1 MAETATVYDLVLMLD
16 LEAEDDVRAKVLA
29 DARAA
34 ITAQGTLVGEQQW
47 GVRTLAYPI
56 AHRTQAEYHL
66 LQFTGPPTLIEGLE
80 HALRIDDGVVRHRVI
95 KQPRVGRGAA
105 ADAAAETRG
114 SEARGSEARGSE
126 GRGSEPR
133 GSGGGRSQGGR
144 GRGESDRQLVA
155 P

>member
-1 MAETATVYDLVLMLD
+1 MAKTAPVYDLVLMLD
-16 LEAEDDVRAKVLA
+16 LEAEDDVRAKVLT

-66 LQFTGPPTLIEGLE
+66 LQFVGPPSLIEGLE

-95 KQPRVGRGAA
+95 KQPRGR
-105 ADAAAETRG
+105 DAAAPGAEPT
-114 SEARGSEARGSE
+114 AE
-126 GRGSEPR
+126 GRAPEPRGAEPR
-133 GSGGGRSQGGR
+133 GSGGGRSQSGR
-144 GRGESDRQLVA
+144 GRGDSDRQLVA

>member
-16 LEAEDDVRAKVLA
+16 LEAEDDVRAKVLT
-29 DARAA
+29 DARSA
-34 ITAQGTLVGEQQW
+34 ITAQGTLVGEQEW

-66 LQFTGPPTLIEGLE
+66 LQFTGPPALIQGLE

-95 KQPRVGRGAA
+95 KQPRGRDTAAPAGAE
-105 ADAAAETRG
+105 AET
-114 SEARGSEARGSE
+114 EARAPEPRSV
-126 GRGSEPR
+126 EPR
-133 GSGGGRSQGGR
+133 GSGGGRSQAGR
-144 GRGESDRQLVA
+144 GRGDADRQLIA

>member
-1 MAETATVYDLVLMLD
+1 MAQTATVYDLVLMLD

-95 KQPRVGRGAA
+95 KQPRIGRGA
-105 ADAAAETRG
+105 DAEAEARRA
-114 SEARGSEARGSE
+114 EARGSEA
-126 GRGSEPR
+126 RGSEPR